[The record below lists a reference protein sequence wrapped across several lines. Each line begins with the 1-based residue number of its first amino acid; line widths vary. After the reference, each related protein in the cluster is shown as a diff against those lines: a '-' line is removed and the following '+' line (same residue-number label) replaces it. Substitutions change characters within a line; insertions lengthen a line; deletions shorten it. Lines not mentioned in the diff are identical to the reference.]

1 MKTGLPII
9 IIRWRRIE
17 ISESQI
23 RSMPQ
28 NESGNRDR
36 KVSINGL
43 KTRFIAPNFP
53 HKAIVINQVGEKWHP
68 PTPPNSSFLRL
79 RESKNYHA
87 ENSPSAARR
96 LNFAIRLSEPA
107 QSHRIH

>member
-1 MKTGLPII
+1 MKAVKRRGGLSLSQKMRAPPHLVSPLRPGSSSATALDESLCTQFASMKTGLPII

-53 HKAIVINQVGEKWHP
+53 HKAIVI
-68 PTPPNSSFLRL
+68 S
-79 RESKNYHA
+79 
-87 ENSPSAARR
+87 
-96 LNFAIRLSEPA
+96 
-107 QSHRIH
+107 